1 MQDSTVWD
9 NSHIFKDLSDPT
21 INEVLTTAK
30 SDIENMQELV
40 GSFLETQSPEI
51 VQDLIKLRHETV
63 VELSTVAT
71 FLSSITSVDAKNE
84 DALKMQSQLSMI
96 WSDMFKTLKPIDTFI
111 VTCSDE
117 IIAEILKDEEVAQS
131 EFTIHHSRKNKDF
144 SLTKEEESIISGF
157 RPHGID
163 AWGKLYNA
171 ISGTMECEVN
181 GEVIGYANAAANLR
195 GSNPELR
202 KASWKAIQK
211 SWTTHEKS
219 AAAILNAINGW
230 RNEDMKTRSQRAGRN
245 LHALDVATHSS
256 RISRKTLDAL
266 ISTTFE
272 NRKVGQRALT
282 AMAKS
287 RGQEKADPWDLLA
300 SPPVLEGEST
310 PYTFKQG
317 MEMII
322 AAFNSFSP
330 EMGEFAQMMW
340 DKNWIDAKPTPS
352 RKPGAYCTKFSKQR
366 EPRVFM
372 TYNGSMGDIMTLAHE
387 LGHAYHNW
395 VMKDMHLLKT
405 SYPMTLAETASIF
418 AETLVRDYLFENA
431 KTDKEKFEI
440 CWEDASSAEAML
452 CNIPARYEFE
462 KSLVERR
469 AAGELSANDLREV
482 MGNAWNAWYED
493 SLSEYDTMF
502 WASKLHFSISG
513 LSFYNY
519 PYLFGYLF
527 SLGIY
532 AQKDKMGDKFV
543 DLYKGILR
551 DTGSMTAEELITKHL
566 GKNIEEAQFW
576 QDSLDMVEKAV
587 TRFESL
593 V

>member
-9 NSHIFKDLSDPT
+9 NSHIFTSLDDKA
-21 INEVLTTAK
+21 IAEVIESAK
-30 SDIENMQELV
+30 SDIENMAELV
-40 GSFLETQSPEI
+40 SQFNENQSAEV
-51 VQDLIKLRHETV
+51 VQDLIKLRHESV

-71 FLSSITSVDAKNE
+71 YLSSITSVDAKNE
-84 DALKMQSQLSMI
+84 QALKMQSQLGMI
-96 WSDMFKTLKPIDTFI
+96 WTEMFKTLKPVDTF
-111 VTCSDE
+111 VMTCSEE
-117 IIAEILKDEEVAQS
+117 IIKEILSDEEVKEG
-131 EFTIHHSRKNKDF
+131 EFGIRHSRVNKDF
-144 SLTKEEESIISGF
+144 TLSKEEESLLSGF
-157 RPHGID
+157 KSHGID

-171 ISGTMECEVN
+171 ISGTMECNIN
-181 GEVIGYANAAANLR
+181 GEVVGYATAASNLR
-195 GSNPELR
+195 GNDADLR
-202 KASWKAIQK
+202 KASWRAIQE
-211 SWTTHEKS
+211 SWTMHEKS

-230 RNEDMKTRSQRAGRN
+230 RNEDMKTRSVKAGRE
-245 LHALDVATHSS
+245 LHALDVAAHSA
-256 RISRKTLDAL
+256 RITRNTLDSL
-266 ISTTFE
+266 IQTTFK
-272 NRKVGQRALT
+272 NRVVGQRALT

-287 RGQEKADPWDLLA
+287 RGQDKADPWDLLA
-300 SPPVLEGEST
+300 APPAKESASAGYSFKEG
-310 PYTFKQG
+310 
-317 MEMII
+317 MDMVI

-330 EMGEFAQMMW
+330 EMGEFAKMMW

-372 TYNGSMGDIMTLAHE
+372 TYTGSMGDIMTLAHE

-395 VMKDMHLLKT
+395 VMKDMHLSKT

-418 AETLVRDYLFENA
+418 AETLVRDYLYDNA
-431 KTDKEKFEI
+431 KTADEKFEI

-462 KSLVERR
+462 KGLVEKR
-469 AAGELSANDLREV
+469 AKGELSANDLRDL
-482 MGNAWNAWYED
+482 MGDAWKTWYDD

-532 AQKDKMGDKFV
+532 AQKEKMGDKFV
-543 DLYKGILR
+543 EMYKGILR
-551 DTGSMTAEELITKHL
+551 DTGSMTAEELISKHL
-566 GKNIEEAQFW
+566 GKDIEQSEFW
-576 QDSLDMVEKAV
+576 QDSLDMVEKAIS
-587 TRFESL
+587 RFEEL